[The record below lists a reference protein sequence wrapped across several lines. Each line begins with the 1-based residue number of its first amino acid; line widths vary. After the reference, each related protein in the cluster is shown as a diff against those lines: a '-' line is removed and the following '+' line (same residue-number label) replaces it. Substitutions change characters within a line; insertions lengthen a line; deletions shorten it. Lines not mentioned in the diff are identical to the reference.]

1 MVHPR
6 ARRRG
11 RWWKGAWALLAAVT
25 LLAAT
30 IAAGHRY
37 FTCARM
43 TGAALHACCE
53 QGAADSEP
61 SIDAAA
67 CCHESHFASPD
78 QGFAQAPRGVMA
90 APVLALLPA
99 PRLDASTLATASS
112 DDIRSARAGPAR
124 ASPNDHRIR
133 LRVSLT

>member
-11 RWWKGAWALLAAVT
+11 RWWKGAWALLAALSLLAVT
-25 LLAAT
+25 LS
-30 IAAGHRY
+30 AGHRY
-37 FTCARM
+37 FTCAKM
-43 TGAALHACCE
+43 VGLGSDACCH

-61 SIDAAA
+61 SIDGTA
-67 CCHESHFASPD
+67 CCHASHFASPD
-78 QGFAQAPRGVMA
+78 QGFAQAPPSVMT

-99 PRLDASTLATASS
+99 PTLDASAAALAHPT
-112 DDIRSARAGPAR
+112 DIRSARDGPR
-124 ASPNDHRIR
+124 SSPNEHRIR